1 MVIEP
6 LDPKVHDR
14 SGFDC
19 GEPEMNEYLQK
30 TAKQHAERDVGVT
43 HVAVEE
49 VGSPA
54 ILGYVTLAL
63 KTVERESLTIKNLP
77 RGEFAVAL
85 IAQLAVARGWQ
96 SKGIGKRLLYFSFY
110 KAYKAR
116 EMSETFG
123 LIGVALDL
131 LNEDKRKYYE
141 ARGFKPLVDDRN
153 RLFISMKEI
162 RQLPLNL

>member
-63 KTVERESLTIKNLP
+63 KTVGRELLTIKNLP

-85 IAQLAVARGWQ
+85 IAQLAVAREWQ
-96 SKGIGKRLLYFSFY
+96 SKGIGKRLLYFSL
-110 KAYKAR
+110 YKAR
-116 EMSETFG
+116 EMSETIG